1 MASNDRYLLPG
12 DPKAYRVS
20 EIDGTLMW
28 RRTTD
33 NDLVRQ
39 P

>member
-12 DPKAYRVS
+12 DPKAYRVAGH
-20 EIDGTLMW
+20 GTLMW